1 MNFRKMPC
9 LPALPVV
16 EDQLAFVI
24 PLKTRTSRDQI
35 KYHLHLHLYF
45 AFSMSVLP
53 QFAFSIHTLSI
64 LSMTAMG

>member
-1 MNFRKMPC
+1 MPC

-16 EDQLAFVI
+16 EDQLAFVF

-35 KYHLHLHLYF
+35 KYHLHLYF